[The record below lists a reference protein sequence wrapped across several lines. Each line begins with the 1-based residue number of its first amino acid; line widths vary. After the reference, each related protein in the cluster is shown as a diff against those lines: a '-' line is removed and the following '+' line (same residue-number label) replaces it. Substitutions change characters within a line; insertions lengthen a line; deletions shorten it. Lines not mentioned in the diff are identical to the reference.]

1 MPEPRGAPLWQW
13 LDAAVAF
20 VKTFA
25 RKASELDGEAAVAL
39 TEALADLRALG
50 DLARPASDALALI
63 RGRFEGLTVG
73 GDRARPGHL
82 HVTTLA
88 DAGHAGRPRTFV
100 IALEE
105 GGVFPALVEDP
116 VLLDAERTR
125 VDPALR
131 TSEDRVG
138 EALYRIV
145 SRLGSLGGRVC
156 LSFSCRDLR
165 QARETFPSWLLLQAV
180 RVLKPGESWT
190 YDRLVKELGEPV
202 SAVPAGPDQALSDA
216 GWWLAS
222 LRRADAA
229 ALPAVR
235 EGFPDLAR
243 GAAAEVARAS
253 DAFTAYDGLV
263 PEAGSRLDPRV
274 SGAVVSPT
282 SLEDLAKCP
291 FRYFLQR
298 GLGLDPIDDSE
309 PNPDVW
315 LDPMTRGSILHDLY
329 ATIMREIRDRSETP
343 DPARH
348 GARLRALGEQ
358 ALAEHRALVPPP
370 SDGVFDREARE
381 LQADLALF
389 LKFEAEDRRER
400 RPLGF
405 EVAFG
410 GATEGEPLG
419 RREPI
424 TIDLGAGLRFP
435 LRGRMD
441 RIDRLADGTYEV
453 VDYKTGSAFLPG
465 GLDATFAGGR
475 QLQHALYA
483 LAAAEL
489 LRERDGQ
496 ARVVGSYYFPTTRG
510 RRERQVR
517 PASAPALVAAVL
529 RDLFDLLAA
538 GAFVHSPNQ
547 DEDCRFCEFGR
558 ACGPGAAERARAKID
573 NGANDA
579 LEAYRRLRA
588 HE

>member
-1 MPEPRGAPLWQW
+1 
-13 LDAAVAF
+13 
-20 VKTFA
+20 
-25 RKASELDGEAAVAL
+25 
-39 TEALADLRALG
+39 
-50 DLARPASDALALI
+50 
-63 RGRFEGLTVG
+63 
-73 GDRARPGHL
+73 
-82 HVTTLA
+82 
-88 DAGHAGRPRTFV
+88 
-100 IALEE
+100 
-105 GGVFPALVEDP
+105 
-116 VLLDAERTR
+116 
-125 VDPALR
+125 LR

-145 SRLGSLGGRVC
+145 SRLGSLGGQVC
-156 LSFSCRDLR
+156 LSYSCRDLR
-165 QARETFPSWLLLQAV
+165 QARATFPSWVLLQAV
-180 RVLKPGESWT
+180 RVLKPGEEWT
-190 YDRLVKELGEPV
+190 YDRLLEELGEPV
-202 SAVPAGPDQALSDA
+202 SAVPAEAGQALSDA
-216 GWWLAS
+216 GWWLAG
-222 LRRADAA
+222 LRRADAS

-235 EGFPDLAR
+235 EGFPALAQ
-243 GAAAEVARAS
+243 GAAAEAARAS
-253 DAFTAYDGLV
+253 ETFTAYDGLV
-263 PEAGSRLDPRV
+263 PEAGLRLDPRV
-274 SGAVVSPT
+274 SGTVVSPT

-298 GLGLDPIDDSE
+298 ALGLDPIDDSE

-315 LDPMTRGSILHDLY
+315 LDPMTRGSILHELY
-329 ATIMREIRDRSETP
+329 AAIMREIRDKKEAP
-343 DPARH
+343 DPAHH
-348 GARLRALGEQ
+348 GARLRGLGEQ
-358 ALAEHRALVPPP
+358 ALATQRALVPPP
-370 SDGVFDREARE
+370 SEGVFEREARE
-381 LQADLALF
+381 LQTDLALF
-389 LKFEAEDRRER
+389 LKFEAEDHRQR

-410 GATEGEPLG
+410 GATEGEALG
-419 RREPI
+419 RREPV
-424 TIDLGAGLRFP
+424 TIDLGDGLRFK

-517 PASAPALVAAVL
+517 PASTQAQAVAVL

-538 GAFVHSPNQ
+538 GAFVHSPH

-558 ACGPGAAERARAKID
+558 ACGPRAAERANAKID
-573 NGANDA
+573 NTDNDA
-579 LEAYRRLRA
+579 LEAYRRLST

>member
-1 MPEPRGAPLWQW
+1 MTAGPAARLLARAQATWGRQTYAAALGRLIDSFQTRADDPERGDEERARYRERQAHAERLKAWTDELLALVPEASPAPLGQW

-20 VKTFA
+20 VKVFA
-25 RKASELDGEAAVAL
+25 RKTSELDGEAAVAL

-63 RGRFEGLTVG
+63 RGRFDGVRVG

-116 VLLDAERTR
+116 VLLDAERAR
-125 VDPALR
+125 IDPVLR

-156 LSFSCRDLR
+156 LSYSCRDLR
-165 QARETFPSWLLLQAV
+165 QARATFPSWVLLQAV
-180 RVLKPGESWT
+180 RVLKPGEEWT
-190 YDRLVKELGEPV
+190 YDRLLEELGEPV
-202 SAVPAGPDQALSDA
+202 SAVPAEPGQALSDA
-216 GWWLAS
+216 GWWLAG
-222 LRRADAA
+222 LRRADAS

-235 EGFPDLAR
+235 AGFPALAQ
-243 GAAAEVARAS
+243 GEAAEAARAS
-253 DAFTAYDGLV
+253 EAFTAYDGLV
-263 PEAGSRLDPRV
+263 PEAGPRLDPRV

-298 GLGLDPIDDSE
+298 GLGLYPIDDSE
-309 PNPDVW
+309 PDPDVW

-329 ATIMREIRDRSETP
+329 ATIMREIRDRQETP

-348 GARLRALGEQ
+348 GARLRALGER

-370 SDGVFDREARE
+370 SEGVFEREARE
-381 LQADLALF
+381 LQTDLALF
-389 LKFEAEDRRER
+389 LKFEAEDHGRR

-410 GATEGEPLG
+410 GA
-419 RREPI
+419 
-424 TIDLGAGLRFP
+424 
-435 LRGRMD
+435 
-441 RIDRLADGTYEV
+441 
-453 VDYKTGSAFLPG
+453 
-465 GLDATFAGGR
+465 
-475 QLQHALYA
+475 
-483 LAAAEL
+483 
-489 LRERDGQ
+489 
-496 ARVVGSYYFPTTRG
+496 
-510 RRERQVR
+510 
-517 PASAPALVAAVL
+517 
-529 RDLFDLLAA
+529 
-538 GAFVHSPNQ
+538 
-547 DEDCRFCEFGR
+547 
-558 ACGPGAAERARAKID
+558 
-573 NGANDA
+573 
-579 LEAYRRLRA
+579 
-588 HE
+588 